1 MTSSTS
7 PLLSS
12 QYNDDDTDIESSSFS
27 SSQEHTHWFRRL
39 TSRRNILPF
48 FFTLLATFIVVVAV
62 TLLTAMDQPKRKN
75 VILMVSDGM
84 GPASLSL
91 ARTFMQYTQGLELN
105 KQLPLD
111 PYIVGTSRTRSH
123 SPPSNSQ
130 D

>member
-1 MTSSTS
+1 MATSTS

-12 QYNDDDTDIESSSFS
+12 QWNDDDTDNESSSFS
-27 SSQEHTHWFRRL
+27 SLQEHAHWFRRL

-48 FFTLLATFIVVVAV
+48 FLTLLATLFVVVAV
-62 TLLTAMDQPKRKN
+62 TLLTAMNQPKHKN

-91 ARTFMQYTQGLELN
+91 ARTFMQYTQGVELN

-123 SPPSNSQ
+123 GPPF
-130 D
+130 